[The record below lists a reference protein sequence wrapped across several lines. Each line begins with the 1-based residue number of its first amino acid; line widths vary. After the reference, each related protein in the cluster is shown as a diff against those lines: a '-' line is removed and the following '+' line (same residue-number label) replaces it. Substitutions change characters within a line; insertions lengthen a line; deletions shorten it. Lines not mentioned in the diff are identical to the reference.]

1 MSNKNLV
8 IEKQNIIKLFKLKKF
23 SKISKISS
31 KIRISFEDQQDIA
44 KIIIMSDLNTKNF
57 IKAEQFL
64 RKILIRNNTSEY
76 NYIFGNILK
85 AQDKNHEAA
94 IAFKTSISLN
104 KNFSEAYNNLA
115 NVQKKIGDFD
125 EALLNY
131 KNAIKTKEDNL
142 EAYYN
147 LANLLKT
154 LKDYEEANKNYNK
167 VIQLNP
173 NFSKAYNDLGTV
185 YSILG
190 KFNDAQKFFIKSIKI
205 NKLFAEPYKNYV
217 QSCKINEKDEIFKNL
232 KEIVKNEDLNDEQK
246 EVFFYSISKA
256 YFDIGNNDLAF
267 KFLNIANKLKL
278 SRFDYSFK
286 KDKKEFN
293 KIKEFFINRELLN
306 LKNIKEKEPGVIPI
320 FILGMPRSGTSL
332 IEQIV
337 SNHSEV
343 HGAGELD
350 LLPIS
355 VEKSDWQNSPNLEE
369 VIQKIRKEYLE
380 KISLLSKKKY
390 ITDKLPGNFKRIGF
404 ILNAFP
410 ECKIIHLQ
418 RNPMAICWS
427 NYKSNFNSTGMAFTL
442 NQEYTA
448 EYYLLYRD
456 LMKFWNEK
464 YSEKIINVN
473 YEKLVENFED
483 EVKKLFSKLN
493 LNWEKQL
500 YDFHK
505 NERPVETASFMQV
518 RSKIY
523 KKSSEQWKS
532 NKKYL
537 TSMIDILS
545 ANNVEF

>member
-1 MSNKNLV
+1 MTNENLAV
-8 IEKQNIIKLFKLKKF
+8 EKKNIINLFNQKKF
-23 SKISKISS
+23 GKISKISP
-31 KIRISFEDQQDIA
+31 KIRNLFEDQPDII
-44 KIIIMSDLNTKNF
+44 KIIVMSDLNTKNF
-57 IKAEQFL
+57 IKAEQL
-64 RKILIRNNTSEY
+64 LKKAVIINNTAEF
-76 NYIFGNILK
+76 NYILGNTLK
-85 AQDKNHEAA
+85 IQDKNSEA
-94 IAFKTSISLN
+94 IVSYKKSISI
-104 KNFSEAYNNLA
+104 KKDFSEAYNNLA
-115 NVQKKIGDFD
+115 NVQKKIGNFD

-147 LANLLKT
+147 LANLYKSL
-154 LKDYEEANKNYNK
+154 KNYVEAKKNYKK
-167 VIQLNP
+167 VIEINP
-173 NFSKAYNDLGTV
+173 NFSDAYNNIGTI

-190 KFNDAQKFFIKSIKI
+190 KFNDAKEFYIKSM
-205 NKLFAEPYKNYV
+205 NVNRYFAEPYKNYV
-217 QSCKINEKDEIFKNL
+217 QLCKIDEKDQVFKNL
-232 KEIVKNEDLNDEQK
+232 KEIIQKENLDEEQK

-267 KFLNIANKLKL
+267 KYLNSANKLKL
-278 SRFDYSFK
+278 EKLDYSFS
-286 KDKKEFN
+286 KDKKEFK
-293 KIKEFFINRELLN
+293 KIKEFFLNKKLINLN
-306 LKNIKEKEPGVIPI
+306 NSKENKIIPI

-343 HGAGELD
+343 QGAGELD

-355 VEKSDWQNSPNLEE
+355 VKNSDWLNSNDLE
-369 VIQKIRKEYLE
+369 KISNKINNEYLE
-380 KISLLSKKKY
+380 KISLICTKKY

-410 ECKIIHLQ
+410 NSKIIHLQ

-427 NYKSNFNSTGMAFTL
+427 NYKSNFNSAGMGFTL

-456 LMKFWNEK
+456 LMKFWNER
-464 YSEKIINVN
+464 YSEKIININ
-473 YEKLVENFED
+473 YENLVENFEE
-483 EVKKLFSKLN
+483 EVKKLFIKLE

-532 NKKYL
+532 YKKYL
-537 TSMIDILS
+537 TSMTDILS
-545 ANNVEF
+545 SNNVEY

>member
-1 MSNKNLV
+1 MINKNLA
-8 IEKQNIIKLFKLKKF
+8 IEKQNIINLFNQKKF
-23 SKISKISS
+23 NKISKISP
-31 KIRISFEDQQDIA
+31 KILSSFEDQPDIV
-44 KIIIMSDLNTKNF
+44 KIIIFSNLNTKNF
-57 IKAEQFL
+57 IKAEKLL
-64 RKILIRNNTSEY
+64 RKVLIRNNTAEY
-76 NYIFGNILK
+76 NYILGNTLK
-85 AQDKNHEAA
+85 IQDKNDDA
-94 IAFKTSISLN
+94 IIAYKKSISLN
-104 KNFSEAYNNLA
+104 NNFSEAYNNLA
-115 NVQKKIGDFD
+115 NVQKKIGNFD
-125 EALLNY
+125 DALLNY
-131 KNAIKTKEDNL
+131 NNAIRTKEDNF

-154 LKDYEEANKNYNK
+154 LKNYDEANKNYKK
-167 VIQLNP
+167 VVKLNP
-173 NFSKAYNDLGTV
+173 NFSDAYNNIGTI

-190 KFNDAQKFFIKSIKI
+190 NFNDAQKFFIKSMKI
-205 NKLFAEPYKNYV
+205 NKYFAEPYKNYI
-217 QSCKINEKDEIFKNL
+217 QLCKINQKDEVFNNL
-232 KEIVKNEDLNDEQK
+232 KEIVKKEDLNNEQK
-246 EVFFYSISKA
+246 EVFYYSISKA
-256 YFDIGNNDLAF
+256 YFDVENNELAF
-267 KFLNIANKLKL
+267 KYLNLANKLKL
-278 SRFDYSFK
+278 TKLDYSFN
-286 KDKKEFN
+286 KDKKEFK
-293 KIKEFFINRELLN
+293 KIKEFFSNKELLN
-306 LKNIKEKEPGVIPI
+306 LKNLKENGVTPI

-355 VEKSDWQNSPNLEE
+355 VKNSDWQNSVDLEK
-369 VIQKIRKEYLE
+369 VSQKIRKEYLE
-380 KISLLSKKKY
+380 KISIISNKKY

-410 ECKIIHLQ
+410 ESKIIHLQ

-448 EYYLLYRD
+448 KYYLLYKD
-456 LMKFWNEK
+456 LMKFWNER

-473 YEKLVENFED
+473 YENLVENFEE

-532 NKKYL
+532 YKKYL
-537 TSMIDILS
+537 TSMTDILS

>member
-1 MSNKNLV
+1 MSNKNLE
-8 IEKQNIIKLFKLKKF
+8 IEKQNIINLFNKKKF
-23 SKISKISS
+23 NKISKIPS
-31 KIRISFEDQQDIA
+31 KIISSFEDQPDIV
-44 KIIIMSDLNTKNF
+44 KIIVMSNLNTKNF
-57 IKAEQFL
+57 LKAEQFL
-64 RKILIRNNTSEY
+64 RKILIRNNTAEY
-76 NYIFGNILK
+76 NYVLGNTLK
-85 AQDKNHEAA
+85 IQDKNDEAM
-94 IAFKTSISLN
+94 IAYKKSISLN

-115 NVQKKIGDFD
+115 NVQKKIRDFD
-125 EALLNY
+125 NALLNY
-131 KNAIKTKEDNL
+131 NNAIKTKEDNL
-142 EAYYN
+142 EAYFN
-147 LANLLKT
+147 LANLLKS
-154 LKDYEEANKNYNK
+154 LKNYDEANKNYKK
-167 VIQLNP
+167 VVKLNP
-173 NFSKAYNDLGTV
+173 NFSDAYNNIGTI

-190 KFNDAQKFFIKSIKI
+190 KFNDAKFFFIKSMKI
-205 NKLFAEPYKNYV
+205 NKYFAEPYKNYI
-217 QSCKINEKDEIFKNL
+217 QLCKVNQKDEVFNNL
-232 KEIVKNEDLNDEQK
+232 KEIVKKEDLNNEQK
-246 EVFFYSISKA
+246 EVFYYSISKA
-256 YFDIGNNDLAF
+256 YFDVENNELAF
-267 KFLNIANKLKL
+267 KYLNLANKLKL
-278 SRFDYSFK
+278 TKLDYSFN
-286 KDKKEFN
+286 KDKKEFK
-293 KIKEFFINRELLN
+293 KIKEFFSNKELLN
-306 LKNIKEKEPGVIPI
+306 LKNLKENGVTPI

-355 VEKSDWQNSPNLEE
+355 VKNSDWQNSVDLEK
-369 VIQKIRKEYLE
+369 VSQKIRKEYLE
-380 KISLLSKKKY
+380 KISIISNKKY

-410 ECKIIHLQ
+410 ESKIIHLQ

-442 NQEYTA
+442 NQDYTA
-448 EYYLLYRD
+448 EYYLLYRN
-456 LMKFWNEK
+456 LMKFWNER

-473 YEKLVENFED
+473 YENLVENFEE

-523 KKSSEQWKS
+523 KKSSEQWKRY
-532 NKKYL
+532 KKYL
-537 TSMIDILS
+537 TSMTDILS